1 MCPLENIN
9 RKLSIFLL
17 FLFFLFYSY
26 LYLRQS
32 LRVQSSLSL
41 NSWVSWMLGLYVH
54 ATFVLFGLLCTLTF
68 LSTSFP
74 LLPTILVST
83 FQLQLCKSQ
92 TLIPYRAPLWSP
104 FVDFILRDWQ
114 VYSELTLSDISG
126 FLGLFLFLGLFPN
139 CIVYLH

>member
-9 RKLSIFLL
+9 RKLSTFPL
-17 FLFFLFYSY
+17 FLFFFPVLFLLIFETES
-26 LYLRQS
+26 QS
-32 LRVQSSLSL
+32 ATQAGLELLMVL
-41 NSWVSWMLGLYVH
+41 NAGILCN
-54 ATFVLFGLLCTLTF
+54 ATFIFFGLLCTLTF

-92 TLIPYRAPLWSP
+92 TLIPYRAPLWCP

-126 FLGLFLFLGLFPN
+126 FLGIFLFLGLFPN
-139 CIVYLH
+139 